1 MMYPCPDCG
10 KELDT
15 SPDTVL
21 NEPYVP
27 QEGDIMLC
35 PQCGYLMAFS
45 HDLTIRELTEKEAR
59 EAVLDPLVRA
69 ALQARKEALS

>member
-1 MMYPCPDCG
+1 
-10 KELDT
+10 
-15 SPDTVL
+15 
-21 NEPYVP
+21 
-27 QEGDIMLC
+27 MLC